1 MMILCRTM
9 KKWNSSFCEAEMKSV
24 VVSSL
29 LFLSTLLA
37 ASAQTGEVRDTLRRS
52 VVVGEKSRTSE
63 AGSRIIKVKDFRDM
77 VSATGEADVIKFIQ
91 TLPGVST
98 GGEGSSA
105 FYVRGGNIGGNVLTL
120 DGVPLY
126 GSSHLLGF
134 TSVYSPDIIS
144 DAVFRVG
151 GFTSEEG
158 NLTASHIRL
167 TSGDGDYLKPS
178 DNARLSNFLLGT
190 SVSTPIVKDRV
201 SFSAS
206 VRFSPVGWELR
217 ALKSLSSALD
227 SISRPKTLVYD
238 VFGKVSWKI
247 NDKHKLSLCVF
258 NSTDAYSYGY
268 GVNSEEHIQWS
279 NLIGNL
285 QYKWTPSD
293 SWRVGG
299 GLSYNKFDNA
309 QGMVKILGETDNNLA
324 IRSSIEESTLSALV
338 NYDGRKFH
346 FQGGLKGR
354 YARFNPA
361 TSQRISGGSI
371 LLSTSDSPASDHIT
385 NCLISTVH
393 SQAELRME
401 DHYDFRV
408 SGRLNYC
415 RTDRTDVMK
424 QSSNF
429 SPEISALA
437 RVYIKGRVGLEMT
450 ADFTTQYYHTLEGVP
465 LGWSLDL
472 IVPSDDQFGPESAR
486 QYYAGLF
493 WSSGKHRLSFGYYT
507 KRMMNMVYFTD
518 ATSLFSSAA
527 AGWRSKIDVG
537 KGSSKGVEFLYEK
550 TGDKLNYRIAY
561 TWSKTDRVFPKVN
574 LGVPF
579 PAKFNR
585 PHILNVTADYSISK
599 NNRREIALNA
609 LLTYQ
614 SGHWETVPSGYYKG
628 FLIREP
634 DEISLKYFTTV
645 NNYELPAYIRMDLGC
660 SLKFNQDKKCQQTL
674 NVGIYNLFNRHNPFS
689 LTYDTDERR
698 WKQVS
703 IFPIMPSLCW
713 TLEF

>member
-1 MMILCRTM
+1 M
-9 KKWNSSFCEAEMKSV
+9 KKRNSIICEGKKKRV
-24 VVSSL
+24 VVSAV
-29 LFLSTLLA
+29 LFLFTLQGV
-37 ASAQTGEVRDTLRRS
+37 SAQTDEVKDTLQRS
-52 VVVGEKSRTSE
+52 VVVGEKSRARE
-63 AGSRIIKVKDFRDM
+63 AGTRIIKVRDFRDM

-158 NLTASHIRL
+158 NLTASHIGL

-178 DNARLSNFLLGT
+178 GKARLSNFLFGA
-190 SVSTPIVKDRV
+190 SVSAPVVKERV
-201 SFSAS
+201 SFSGS
-206 VRFSPVGWELR
+206 LRLSPVGWELR
-217 ALKSLSSALD
+217 ALKPLSSALD
-227 SISRPKTLVYD
+227 SIGSPKALVYD
-238 VFGKVSWKI
+238 AFGKVSWKI
-247 NDKHKLSLCVF
+247 DDGHNLSLSVF
-258 NSTDAYSYGY
+258 NSADAYSYGY
-268 GVNSEEHIQWS
+268 GVNSEEHVQWS

-285 QYKWTPSD
+285 QYKWIPSD
-293 SWRVGG
+293 SWSVGG
-299 GLSYNKFDNA
+299 GLSYNRFDNA
-309 QGMVKILGETDNNLA
+309 QGMLKILGETDNNLA
-324 IRSSIEESTLSALV
+324 IRSSIDESTLSGLV
-338 NYDGRKFH
+338 NYDGGRFH

-361 TSQRISGGSI
+361 TSQSITGGS
-371 LLSTSDSPASDHIT
+371 LLLASSDSPATDHIT
-385 NCLISTVH
+385 NCLIGTVH
-393 SQAELRME
+393 SQAELKKEGR
-401 DHYDFRV
+401 YDFRV

-415 RTDRTDVMK
+415 STDRTDVMR
-424 QSSNF
+424 QSSGF
-429 SPEISALA
+429 APELSALA
-437 RVYIKGRVGLEMT
+437 RMRVKGDFGVEVT

-472 IVPSDDQFGPESAR
+472 IVPSDDQFGPEKAR

-493 WSSGKHRLSFGYYT
+493 WSSGKHRLSLGGYT
-507 KRMMNMVYFTD
+507 KTMKNMVYFTD

-537 KGSSKGVEFLYEK
+537 EGSSKGVEFLYEK
-550 TGDKLNYRIAY
+550 TGDKLNCKVAY

-599 NNRREIALNA
+599 NNRREISLNA
-609 LLTYQ
+609 LFTYQ
-614 SGHWETVPSGYYKG
+614 SGHWETVASGYYEG
-628 FLIREP
+628 FLIQGS
-634 DEISLKYFTTV
+634 DEVSLKYFSTV
-645 NNYELPAYIRMDLGC
+645 NNFELPAYIRMDLGC
-660 SLKFNQDKKCQQTL
+660 SLMFNPDRKCRHTL
-674 NVGIYNLFNRHNPFS
+674 NVGIYNLLNRHNPFS
-689 LTYDTDERR
+689 LTYDTEERR